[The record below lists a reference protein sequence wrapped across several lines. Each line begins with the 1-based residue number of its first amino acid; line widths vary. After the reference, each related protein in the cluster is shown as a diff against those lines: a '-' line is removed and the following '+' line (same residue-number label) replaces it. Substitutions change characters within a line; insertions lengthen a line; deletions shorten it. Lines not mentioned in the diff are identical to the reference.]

1 MPKDKELVQK
11 GDAMCDFCKIAR
23 HEINANIVYEDEG
36 IMAFMDYAPI
46 NEGHILIIPKEHM
59 LDIDEIPDKVLYSLL
74 DLSKRIVS
82 ALKKT
87 YSPEGYTI
95 MQNGGEFNDLGHYH
109 LHVFP
114 RYKNDGFGWTDSG
127 KQYDCSME
135 IALKIKENL

>member
-1 MPKDKELVQK
+1 
-11 GDAMCDFCKIAR
+11 
-23 HEINANIVYEDEG
+23 
-36 IMAFMDYAPI
+36 MDYAPI

-59 LDIDEIPDKVLYSLL
+59 PDIDEIPDKVLYSLL

-135 IALKIKENL
+135 VALKIKENL